1 MPRTA
6 EKRRCWQRE
15 WGLISLTGEWLIAPV
30 HKTLLPLLSVYTSS
44 STYCFCTLF
53 PLTSLSLPSLSPLS
67 HSPPSL
73 SLPLYLSLS
82 FPLLPLP
89 SSHFDPCHF
98 SLPPSHHH
106 LTSLSLPFLSLSLS
120 LTPFPPLSCLVS
132 NLYFP
137 CLFSQIQGAQL
148 SHPDVLWALRQSACG
163 PCPTG
168 PQMRKYYN
176 WPITAICLL
185 LLISSWLQFHIFY
198 LACGTNC
205 HKKCEKLMGNLCG
218 VNQKMFSDALNAIQK
233 GKKFTLAGVGCLRYK
248 QRPIE
253 TPIPYLLSEVLAAW
267 LAAASPLSPLA
278 GECFCYSLG
287 MTQEIPIRHQ
297 RLWAICIHYLQRH
310 ANVEPAANWQAA
322 VQFLWWKDCKNFL
335 TLNRM
340 ALR

>member
-1 MPRTA
+1 
-6 EKRRCWQRE
+6 
-15 WGLISLTGEWLIAPV
+15 
-30 HKTLLPLLSVYTSS
+30 
-44 STYCFCTLF
+44 
-53 PLTSLSLPSLSPLS
+53 
-67 HSPPSL
+67 
-73 SLPLYLSLS
+73 
-82 FPLLPLP
+82 
-89 SSHFDPCHF
+89 
-98 SLPPSHHH
+98 
-106 LTSLSLPFLSLSLS
+106 
-120 LTPFPPLSCLVS
+120 
-132 NLYFP
+132 
-137 CLFSQIQGAQL
+137 
-148 SHPDVLWALRQSACG
+148 
-163 PCPTG
+163 
-168 PQMRKYYN
+168 MRKYYN

-297 RLWAICIHYLQRH
+297 RL
-310 ANVEPAANWQAA
+310 
-322 VQFLWWKDCKNFL
+322 
-335 TLNRM
+335 
-340 ALR
+340 